1 MTDEQRAALARLRG
15 NNAVGIGSDWQ
26 AWLTDWQVWLTNQL
40 GTDVKPNVIA
50 DIIAAAELALAEH
63 PADDGEPITKE
74 WLKSLGF
81 SDSGYSFIITG
92 EKDYGEDVARFRLAC
107 NGDDWT
113 DGNCSWEFHLR
124 SIELEEQGGMLP
136 CEPKTRGDLRRLCRA
151 LGIELKEGG
160 E

>member
-1 MTDEQRAALARLRG
+1 MTDEQRAAITRLRNHDS
-15 NNAVGIGSDWQ
+15 NNWQ
-26 AWLTDWQVWLTNQL
+26 AYLADSCELPYSDDN
-40 GTDVKPNVIA
+40 PNVIA

-151 LGIELKEGG
+151 LGVTLKELR
-160 E
+160 EESK